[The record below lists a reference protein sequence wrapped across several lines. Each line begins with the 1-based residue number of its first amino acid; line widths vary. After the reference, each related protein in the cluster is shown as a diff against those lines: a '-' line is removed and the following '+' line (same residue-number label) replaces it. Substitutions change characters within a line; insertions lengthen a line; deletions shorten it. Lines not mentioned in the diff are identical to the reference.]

1 MDSYYISCRFLI
13 PDITSGKLVNDQK
26 TDNIYNSGHFRKRFH

>member
-26 TDNIYNSGHFRKRFH
+26 IDNI